1 MLGTGHMER
10 DGGGGVGGVGR
21 GHRARLSFPRA
32 WLPRVRNPASAPSYG
47 EPARAGA
54 HARPGQFALA
64 APGFFARQT
73 RARMTEGPSATRH
86 FGYAAPGITTSVQ
99 PLTYG

>member
-21 GHRARLSFPRA
+21 GHRARLSFPGA

-54 HARPGQFALA
+54 HARPGQCALA
-64 APGFFARQT
+64 TPGFFARQT
-73 RARMTEGPSATRH
+73 RARMTGV
-86 FGYAAPGITTSVQ
+86 FGYVAPGITTSVQ
-99 PLTYG
+99 PLTYGT